1 MGLVQRGF
9 NWTTP
14 NWTTPIWTNPIWTN
28 SPNRVSPNGGCPIYP
43 SVQMGVDRQ
52 YSLLC
57 LTTSSRLIFT
67 PTFWEDRFKGRL
79 SKTFFMESV
88 RKWGPPP
95 FPLRKQKSLWICGRQ
110 SKPFSFVITP
120 KTLFLSSWCAP
131 PIYFK
136 HIFLCT
142 ISTSV
147 SMCLLSKYT
156 PPTRDVCPTPPCG
169 KKGCPAPQKEGR
181 YPKKIVL
188 LDTFP
193 LRE

>member
-110 SKPFSFVITP
+110 SKPFSFVIP
-120 KTLFLSSWCAP
+120 QKHCFCPPDALPPYISSIYFCALSPPLSACAYYQNIHHPPGMFAP
-131 PIYFK
+131 PRPAEK
-136 HIFLCT
+136 RAA
-142 ISTSV
+142 
-147 SMCLLSKYT
+147 
-156 PPTRDVCPTPPCG
+156 PPR
-169 KKGCPAPQKEGR
+169 KKKEGIL
-181 YPKKIVL
+181 KKL
-188 LDTFP
+188 FFWTPSL
-193 LRE
+193 